1 MEVRTILWPT
11 DLSKSSLKA
20 APKVNSLAEKYQAKV
35 IVMYVGVDLMNQLMA
50 YGYPSEDH
58 IQNFQ
63 KWELEQARKK
73 LETVCQEELKAC
85 PMFNV
90 RMVQGDAAT
99 EILKAIKEEK
109 ADMVVRFSGGDNA
122 GHTVINPFGEFRL
135 HLVPSGIFSPQ
146 AVCIIGNGVVIN
158 PAVLIG

>member
-1 MEVRTILWPT
+1 MEIRTILWPT

-20 APKVNSLAEKYQAKV
+20 APQVNSLAEKYQAKV

-50 YGYPSEDH
+50 YGYPSEEH

-85 PMFNV
+85 PLFNV

-99 EILKAIKEEK
+99 EILKGIQEEK
-109 ADMVVRFSGGDNA
+109 ADMVVLSTHGRSADDVDKASPEFGSVA
-122 GHTVINPFGEFRL
+122 KKVIAKSPVPVTLVNPL
-135 HLVPSGIFSPQ
+135 Q
-146 AVCIIGNGVVIN
+146 Q
-158 PAVLIG
+158 